1 MASDWH
7 VEIGIV
13 GPDDGRAEALIAKLR
28 ESGRHVAMA
37 DPGVSW
43 RVTYTDFE
51 SYEAAREA
59 LGRKLDGLT
68 EDDDDW
74 REYLTT
80 QD

>member
-1 MASDWH
+1 VASDWH

-28 ESGRHVAMA
+28 ESGMHVAMA

-51 SYEAAREA
+51 SYEAARRSAESWTA
-59 LGRKLDGLT
+59 
-68 EDDDDW
+68 
-74 REYLTT
+74 
-80 QD
+80 